1 MSVIPSLQVIRED
14 IQALSAYA
22 VQDAQ
27 GFIKLDAMENPY
39 VLEPAMRQA
48 LGERLSQVHVNRYP
62 GTRVQDLKRA
72 LMAHAQVP
80 SGMELMLGNGSDELI
95 GLLDLACAKPGACVL
110 APEPGFVMYAM
121 SAKLLGLK
129 YVGVDLTPDFGL
141 DVPAMQ
147 QAIERHRPA
156 IVYLAYPNNPS
167 ANLWSPSDIEAIIAQ
182 VSAYQGVVV
191 MDEAYQPFSSDTWLN
206 RMREDPQNNAQV
218 LLMRTLSKF
227 GLAGARLGYLV
238 GAKEWIQT
246 LEKVRPPYNVSVLNA
261 ECALFALEH
270 EAVFKAQAQEIV
282 AERTRLSHALSQDLG
297 LSVYASSANMLLMRL
312 QPQVWAPVAALPPSD
327 PELSHKLAA
336 HVFKGLKDHG
346 VLIKNVSTMH
356 PLLRGCLRVTVGT
369 QSENTALLAALK
381 ALLHPNSVAG
391 SQR

>member
-1 MSVIPSLQVIRED
+1 
-14 IQALSAYA
+14 
-22 VQDAQ
+22 
-27 GFIKLDAMENPY
+27 
-39 VLEPAMRQA
+39 
-48 LGERLSQVHVNRYP
+48 
-62 GTRVQDLKRA
+62 
-72 LMAHAQVP
+72 
-80 SGMELMLGNGSDELI
+80 
-95 GLLDLACAKPGACVL
+95 
-110 APEPGFVMYAM
+110 
-121 SAKLLGLK
+121 
-129 YVGVDLTPDFGL
+129 
-141 DVPAMQ
+141 
-147 QAIERHRPA
+147 
-156 IVYLAYPNNPS
+156 
-167 ANLWSPSDIEAIIAQ
+167 
-182 VSAYQGVVV
+182 
-191 MDEAYQPFSSDTWLN
+191 
-206 RMREDPQNNAQV
+206 MREDPQNNAQV

>member
-129 YVGVDLTPDFGL
+129 YVGVDLTADFGL

-381 ALLHPNSVAG
+381 ALLHSNSVAG

>member
-129 YVGVDLTPDFGL
+129 YVGVDLTADFGL

-206 RMREDPQNNAQV
+206 RMREDPQSNAQV

>member
-129 YVGVDLTPDFGL
+129 YVGVDLTADFGL

-327 PELSHKLAA
+327 PELYHKLAA

>member
-14 IQALSAYA
+14 IQALSSYA

-129 YVGVDLTPDFGL
+129 YVGVDLTADFGL

>member
-39 VLEPAMRQA
+39 VLEPALRQA

-72 LMAHAQVP
+72 LIAHAQVP

-129 YVGVDLTPDFGL
+129 YVGVDLREDFEL
-141 DVPAMQ
+141 DLPAMQ
-147 QAIERHRPA
+147 HAIEQHRPA

-182 VSAYQGVVV
+182 VSTYQGVVV
-191 MDEAYQPFSSDTWLN
+191 MDEAYQPFSSDTWLH
-206 RMREDPQNNAQV
+206 RMREDPQKNAQV

-238 GAKEWIQT
+238 GAREWIQT

-270 EAVFKAQAQEIV
+270 EAVFKAQAEHIV
-282 AERTRLSHALSQDLG
+282 AERTRLGHALSQELG
-297 LSVYASSANMLLMRL
+297 LTVYTSSANMLLMRL
-312 QPQVWAPVAALPPSD
+312 QPQVWAAVAALPPSD
-327 PELSHKLAA
+327 PELLHKLAA

-356 PLLRGCLRVTVGT
+356 PLLSGCLRVTVGT
-369 QSENTALLAALK
+369 HSENNALLAALQ
-381 ALLHPNSVAG
+381 ALLHTTLVP
-391 SQR
+391 

>member
-39 VLEPAMRQA
+39 VLEPALRQA
-48 LGERLSQVHVNRYP
+48 LGERLSKVHVNRYP

-72 LMAHAQVP
+72 LIAHAQVP

-129 YVGVDLTPDFGL
+129 YVGVDLQEDCEL
-141 DVPAMQ
+141 DLPAMQ
-147 QAIERHRPA
+147 HAIELHRPA

-182 VSAYQGVVV
+182 VSTYQGVVV
-191 MDEAYQPFSSDTWLN
+191 MDEAYQPFSSDTWLH
-206 RMREDPQNNAQV
+206 RMREDPQKNAQV

-238 GAKEWIQT
+238 GAREWIQT

-270 EAVFKAQAQEIV
+270 EAVFKAQAEHIV
-282 AERTRLSHALSQDLG
+282 AERTRLGHALSQELG
-297 LSVYASSANMLLMRL
+297 LTVYTSSANMLLMRL
-312 QPQVWAPVAALPPSD
+312 QPQVWAAVAALPPSD
-327 PELSHKLAA
+327 PELLHKLAA

-356 PLLRGCLRVTVGT
+356 PLLSGCLRVTVGT
-369 QSENTALLAALK
+369 HSENNALLAALQ
-381 ALLHPNSVAG
+381 ALLHTTLVP
-391 SQR
+391 

>member
-39 VLEPAMRQA
+39 VLEPALRQA

-72 LMAHAQVP
+72 LIAHAQVP

-129 YVGVDLTPDFGL
+129 YVGVDLQEDFEL
-141 DVPAMQ
+141 DLPAMQ
-147 QAIERHRPA
+147 QAIEQHRPA

-182 VSAYQGVVV
+182 VSTYQGVVV
-191 MDEAYQPFSSDTWLN
+191 MDEAYQPFSSDTWLH
-206 RMREDPQNNAQV
+206 RMREDPQKNAQV

-238 GAKEWIQT
+238 GAREWIQT

-270 EAVFKAQAQEIV
+270 EAVFKAQAEHIV
-282 AERTRLSHALSQDLG
+282 AERTRLGHALSQELG
-297 LSVYASSANMLLMRL
+297 LTVYTSSANMLLMRL
-312 QPQVWAPVAALPPSD
+312 QPQVWAAVAALPPSD
-327 PELSHKLAA
+327 PELLHKLAA

-356 PLLRGCLRVTVGT
+356 PLLSGCLRVTVGT
-369 QSENTALLAALK
+369 HSENNALLAALQ
-381 ALLHPNSVAG
+381 ALLHTTLVP
-391 SQR
+391 

>member
-39 VLEPAMRQA
+39 VLEPALRQA
-48 LGERLSQVHVNRYP
+48 LGERLSQLHVNRYP

-72 LMAHAQVP
+72 LIAHAQVP

-129 YVGVDLTPDFGL
+129 YVGVDLQEDFEL
-141 DVPAMQ
+141 DLPAMQ
-147 QAIERHRPA
+147 HAIELHRPA

-182 VSAYQGVVV
+182 VSTYQGVVV
-191 MDEAYQPFSSDTWLN
+191 MDEAYQPFSSDTWLH
-206 RMREDPQNNAQV
+206 RMREDPQKNAQV

-238 GAKEWIQT
+238 GAREWIQT

-270 EAVFKAQAQEIV
+270 EAVFKAQAEHIV
-282 AERTRLSHALSQDLG
+282 AERTRLGHALSQELG
-297 LSVYASSANMLLMRL
+297 LTVYTSSANMLLMRL
-312 QPQVWAPVAALPPSD
+312 QPQVWAAVAALPPSD
-327 PELSHKLAA
+327 PELLHKLAA

-356 PLLRGCLRVTVGT
+356 PLLSGCLRVTVGT
-369 QSENTALLAALK
+369 HSENNALLAALQ
-381 ALLHPNSVAG
+381 ALLHTTLVP
-391 SQR
+391 